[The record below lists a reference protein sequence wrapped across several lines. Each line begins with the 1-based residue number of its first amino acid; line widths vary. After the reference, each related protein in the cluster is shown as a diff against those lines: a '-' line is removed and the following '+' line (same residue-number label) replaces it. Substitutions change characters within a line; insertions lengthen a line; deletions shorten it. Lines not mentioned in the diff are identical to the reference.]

1 MTLEER
7 NEEINKSLVGSLE
20 QLNAVIEQQEKMLK
34 SMMIA
39 RDTVHCFHSYQEEN
53 DDRGDYE
60 HLVGMIKFKGGWR
73 LCYAFNYDDYAHP
86 DRPVPWKPL
95 VDCSIEDRIRA
106 APHVEKLRDEI
117 VAEKETILPEV
128 ANAIKTLASIKE

>member
-1 MTLEER
+1 MRCEEAMPFNRINGFYTGHFQSQENIPMTLEER

-34 SMMIA
+34 RMMIA

-53 DDRGDYE
+53 DDLGDYE

-73 LCYAFNYDDYAHP
+73 LCYAFNLSLIH
-86 DRPVPWKPL
+86 
-95 VDCSIEDRIRA
+95 I
-106 APHVEKLRDEI
+106 
-117 VAEKETILPEV
+117 
-128 ANAIKTLASIKE
+128 